1 MLKDLKLRSL
11 TTDSKL
17 SLLILLWILDKIV
30 MMILFL
36 MFQWVGTLP
45 KPWWILAKQNPHSC
59 LLMKRKS
66 PEDRLKKYMDHK
78 YNQSNITTLLN
89 MVQSVV
95 KENEELKNRLAI
107 VEQILHMH
115 LPIIE

>member
-1 MLKDLKLRSL
+1 
-11 TTDSKL
+11 
-17 SLLILLWILDKIV
+17 
-30 MMILFL
+30 
-36 MFQWVGTLP
+36 
-45 KPWWILAKQNPHSC
+45 
-59 LLMKRKS
+59 MKRKS

-78 YNQSNITTLLN
+78 YNQSNVTTLLN

>member
-1 MLKDLKLRSL
+1 
-11 TTDSKL
+11 
-17 SLLILLWILDKIV
+17 
-30 MMILFL
+30 
-36 MFQWVGTLP
+36 
-45 KPWWILAKQNPHSC
+45 
-59 LLMKRKS
+59 MKRKS

-95 KENEELKNRLAI
+95 KENEELKDRLAI